1 MSGETL
7 EDLDEP
13 GPSELYFLPLGGTG
27 EIGMNLNLYGHDGR
41 WLMVDLGITFA
52 DAGAPGFDIVM
63 ADPDFIVERRDRLSG
78 LVLTHAHEDHIGAVP
93 YLWPRLQ
100 CPIYATTF
108 TARLVRGKLAEV
120 GWEDMAEIIEVP
132 LSGRFE
138 VGPFEI
144 QLITLTHSI
153 PEPNAL
159 VIRTAAGTVLH
170 TGDWKLD
177 PDPVVGDTYDEE
189 ALRALAEE
197 GVRAMV
203 CDSTNALVP
212 GVAGS
217 EAMVL
222 ANLERLI
229 GELENR
235 VAVTCFAT
243 NVARLSSI
251 CRAAAAHGRRVALVG
266 RSMHRIHQAAT
277 ESGFL
282 ADLPPLIDVADAGH
296 LPRGEVLLLCTGSQG
311 EPRGA
316 MWRIAR
322 NEHPDVALEPGDAVI
337 FSSRV
342 IPGNEVAIHALQNS
356 LVEQG
361 IAVYTDRDAPI
372 HVSGHP
378 ARDELTQMYQ
388 WVRPKVAIP
397 VHGEARHLAG
407 QAEIAKACQVPQFL
421 VGENGALMRLAPGP
435 AEIIGQV
442 WSSRL
447 VLDGS
452 RLLPS
457 DSEMLRERNRL
468 RYSGAALV
476 TLVLNEQGR
485 ALDEPRITLE
495 GVLDP
500 ITECEIAEDAR
511 TALKETLSQQPAR
524 IRRDDEALAEAIRI
538 AVRRHLSKAVG
549 KKPVTRVHLVRLGD
563 SQSA

>member
-1 MSGETL
+1 MTGPAT
-7 EDLDEP
+7 DALDRP
-13 GPSELYFLPLGGTG
+13 GADELYFLPLGGTG

-52 DAGAPGFDIVM
+52 DAGAPGFEILM
-63 ADPDFIVERRDRLSG
+63 ADPDFILERSERLAG

-93 YLWPRLQ
+93 YLWPRLR
-100 CPIYATTF
+100 CPIYATQF

-120 GWEDMAEIIEVP
+120 GWEEEAEIIEVP
-132 LSGRFE
+132 LSGRFD
-138 VGPFEI
+138 VGPFRI

-170 TGDWKLD
+170 TGDWKFD
-177 PDPVVGDTYDEE
+177 PDPVVGETYDGA
-189 ALRALAEE
+189 ALRALADE
-197 GVRAMV
+197 GVLAMV

-217 EAMVL
+217 EGAVR

-229 GELENR
+229 GGLQNR

-243 NVARLSSI
+243 NVARLDSV

-266 RSMHRIHQAAT
+266 RSLHRIHRAAM

-282 ADLPPLIDVADAGH
+282 GDLPPLIDAQDIGY

-322 NEHPDVALEPGDAVI
+322 EEHPDVALEAGDAVI

-342 IPGNEVAIHALQNS
+342 IPGNEVSIHALQNL
-356 LVEQG
+356 LVERG
-361 IAVYTDRDAPI
+361 IAVYTDRDEPV

-378 ARDELTQMYQ
+378 ARDELTEMYQ
-388 WVRPKVAIP
+388 WVRPAIAIP

-407 QAEIAKACQVPQFL
+407 QAEIAKACQVPDVL
-421 VGENGALMRLAPGP
+421 VGENGALMRLSPGP
-435 AEIIGQV
+435 AEIVDQV
-442 WSSRL
+442 WTGRL
-447 VLDGS
+447 VLDGI
-452 RLLPS
+452 RLVPS
-457 DSEMLRERNRL
+457 DSPLLRERSRL
-468 RYSGAALV
+468 RYNGAALV
-476 TLVLNEQGR
+476 TLVLDNKGR
-485 ALDEPRITLE
+485 PLDDPQLTLE
-495 GVLDP
+495 GVLDA
-500 ITECEIAEDAR
+500 ESESEIGDDAQA
-511 TALKETLSQQPAR
+511 ALREFLDRQPAHV
-524 IRRDDEALAEAIRI
+524 RRDDEAVAEAARV
-538 AVRRHLSKAVG
+538 ALRRHIFKAIG
-549 KKPVTRVHLVRLGD
+549 KKPITRVHVVRLGYIK
-563 SQSA
+563 S

>member
-1 MSGETL
+1 MTGANTDEVG
-7 EDLDEP
+7 EP
-13 GPSELYFLPLGGTG
+13 GAGELYFLPLGGTG

-52 DAGAPGFDIVM
+52 DAGAPGFDILM
-63 ADPDFIVERRDRLSG
+63 ADPDFIVERRDRLAG

-93 YLWPRLQ
+93 YLWPRLK
-100 CPIYATTF
+100 CPIYATKF
-108 TARLVRGKLAEV
+108 TARLVRGKLAEA
-120 GWEDMAEIIEVP
+120 GWEDQAEIIEVP
-132 LSGRFE
+132 LSGRFT

-159 VIRTAAGTVLH
+159 VIRTPAGTVLH

-177 PDPVVGDTYDEE
+177 PDPVIGDSYDET

-197 GVRAMV
+197 GVLAMV

-217 EAMVL
+217 EGTVR
-222 ANLERLI
+222 ANLEQLI
-229 GELENR
+229 GGLENR

-243 NVARLSSI
+243 NVARLDSV

-266 RSMHRIHQAAT
+266 RSLHRIHQAAS

-282 ADLPPLIDVADAGH
+282 TDLPPLIDVQDTGY
-296 LPRGEVLLLCTGSQG
+296 LPRRDVVLLCTGSQG
-311 EPRGA
+311 ESRGA
-316 MWRIAR
+316 LWRIAR
-322 NEHPDVALEPGDAVI
+322 NEHPDVALEAGDAVI

-342 IPGNEVAIHALQNS
+342 IPGNEVAIHALQNC

-361 IAVYTDRDAPI
+361 IAVFTDRDEPV

-388 WVRPKVAIP
+388 WVQPKVAIP

-407 QAEIAKACQVPQFL
+407 QARVARDCQVPEVL

-435 AEIIGQV
+435 AEIVGEV
-442 WSSRL
+442 CSGRL
-447 VLDGS
+447 VLDGT

-457 DSEMLRERNRL
+457 DSPLLRERTRL
-468 RYSGAALV
+468 RFNGAALV
-476 TLVLNEQGR
+476 TLVVDGTGR
-485 ALDEPRITLE
+485 AAGDPQITFE
-495 GVLDP
+495 GILDP
-500 ITECEIAEDAR
+500 ESEGEIAADAR
-511 TALKETLSQQPAR
+511 AAVRESLAHQPAHV
-524 IRRDDEALAEAIRI
+524 RRDDEALGEAIRV
-538 AVRRHLSKAVG
+538 ALRRHLFKVVG
-549 KKPVTRVHLVRLGD
+549 KKPITRVHVVRLGAAD
-563 SQSA
+563 GS